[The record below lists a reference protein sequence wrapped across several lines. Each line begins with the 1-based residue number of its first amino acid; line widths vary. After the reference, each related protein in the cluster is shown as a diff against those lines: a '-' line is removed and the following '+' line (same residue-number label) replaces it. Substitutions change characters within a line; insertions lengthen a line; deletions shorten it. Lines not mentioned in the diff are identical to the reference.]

1 MYSRERP
8 TANAAV
14 QSHGGFYCPL
24 SEPANWASLVVD
36 VKSISLISTQKGEGK
51 AHTCAI
57 VNNSY
62 EAGPIQSTAVRA
74 GVKMALAVGP

>member
-36 VKSISLISTQKGEGK
+36 VKIAIALMIPVSGE
-51 AHTCAI
+51 
-57 VNNSY
+57 
-62 EAGPIQSTAVRA
+62 QTAQDYA
-74 GVKMALAVGP
+74 NA